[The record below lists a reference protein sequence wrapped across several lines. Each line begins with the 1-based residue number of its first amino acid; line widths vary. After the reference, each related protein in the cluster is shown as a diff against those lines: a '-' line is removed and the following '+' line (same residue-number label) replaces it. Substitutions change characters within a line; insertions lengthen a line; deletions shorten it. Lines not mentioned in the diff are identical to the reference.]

1 MAKRLQKRDG
11 KYFLQ
16 NGQTLVRMGF
26 MHHLN
31 LASHPGR
38 IVKVFVIQEVLKQNP
53 NNAIGDGA
61 MIAISFREQD
71 VNQREYLWKRGE
83 EFQVPL
89 KMVTADDLKI
99 QHSEPE
105 G

>member
-11 KYFLQ
+11 KYFLE
-16 NGQTLVRMGF
+16 NGKTNVRMGF
-26 MHHLN
+26 MHYLK

-38 IVKVFVIQEVLKQNP
+38 VVKVFAVQEVLKQNP
-53 NNAIGDGA
+53 NNAVTEGA
-61 MIAISFREQD
+61 MLAISFREQD
-71 VNQREYLWKRGE
+71 VNQQEYRWQRGE

-89 KMVTADDLKI
+89 KMVTAEDLKI